1 MAQGVIELVDAKGRK
16 YLTAEERERF
26 FRAAVR
32 TPKPEHQTFALTV
45 AHSGAR
51 LSEVL
56 ALRPADIDLDASA
69 IRIRTLK
76 RRAEHW
82 REVPLPAETLRA
94 LELVH
99 GLRSVRPARAGEPL
113 WPWSRATGHR
123 RIVAVMEAAGISG
136 PQACPKGLRHAFGV
150 AAVTAGV
157 PLPTIAA
164 ILATPI
170 SAPPPFTRRQ
180 QASRRARFYRGCG
193 SGRRRRW
200 PERPSGGAW
209 HGRQGRNP
217 ARWARFRLEQAV
229 QGLQRPVRAP
239 AGRSWRL

>member
-1 MAQGVIELVDAKGRK
+1 MVQGIIQLADGRGRK

-26 FRAAVR
+26 LTAAARAKR
-32 TPKPEHQTFALTV
+32 PERQTFALTL

-56 ALRPADIDLDASA
+56 ALRPRDVDLDAGLV
-69 IRIRTLK
+69 RFRTLK

-99 GLRSVRPARAGEPL
+99 GLRGVSPRRAGDPL

-123 RIVAVMEAAGISG
+123 HVVALMTEAGIAG
-136 PQACPKGLRHAFGV
+136 PQACAKGLRHAFGI
-150 AAVTAGV
+150 AAVSAGV

-164 ILATPI
+164 VLGHADI
-170 SAPPPFTRRQ
+170 STTAIYTTAVGIEARSFL
-180 QASRRARFYRGCG
+180 SRMW
-193 SGRRRRW
+193 S
-200 PERPSGGAW
+200 
-209 HGRQGRNP
+209 
-217 ARWARFRLEQAV
+217 
-229 QGLQRPVRAP
+229 AP
-239 AGRSWRL
+239 AGL

>member
-1 MAQGVIELVDAKGRK
+1 MVQGAIQLVDGRGRK
-16 YLTAEERERF
+16 YLTAAERECF
-26 FRAAVR
+26 LAAAAR
-32 TPKPEHQTFALTV
+32 EPKPERQTFALTL

-56 ALRPADIDLDASA
+56 ALRPTDIDLDATA

-99 GLRSVRPARAGEPL
+99 GLRSTPARRAGDPL

-123 RIVAVMEAAGISG
+123 RIAAVMDRAGIAG
-136 PQACPKGLRHAFGV
+136 PQACPKGLRHAFGI
-150 AAVTAGV
+150 AAVAAGV

-164 ILATPI
+164 VLGHADISTTAIYTTAVGIEARTFLARMWTP
-170 SAPPPFTRRQ
+170 SDPGGPPN
-180 QASRRARFYRGCG
+180 A
-193 SGRRRRW
+193 
-200 PERPSGGAW
+200 
-209 HGRQGRNP
+209 
-217 ARWARFRLEQAV
+217 
-229 QGLQRPVRAP
+229 
-239 AGRSWRL
+239 

>member
-1 MAQGVIELVDAKGRK
+1 MAQGVIQLVDAKGRK

-26 FRAAVR
+26 LAAAAR
-32 TPKPEHQTFALTV
+32 EARPERQTFALVV

-56 ALRPADIDLDASA
+56 ALRPADIDLDAAA

-99 GLRSVRPARAGEPL
+99 GLRRVAPRRAGDPL

-123 RIVAVMEAAGISG
+123 RIVAIMQEAQIEG
-136 PQACPKGLRHAFGV
+136 PQACPKGLRHAWGI
-150 AAVTAGV
+150 AAVEAGV
-157 PLPTIAA
+157 PLTTIAA
-164 ILATPI
+164 MLGHADITTTAIYTTAIGVEARGFLSRMWEP
-170 SAPPPFTRRQ
+170 RQ
-180 QASRRARFYRGCG
+180 TA
-193 SGRRRRW
+193 
-200 PERPSGGAW
+200 
-209 HGRQGRNP
+209 
-217 ARWARFRLEQAV
+217 
-229 QGLQRPVRAP
+229 
-239 AGRSWRL
+239 

>member
-1 MAQGVIELVDAKGRK
+1 MWRGREGRFRARFHAKGRK

-164 ILATPI
+164 ILGHADISTTAIYTTATGVEARAFL
-170 SAPPPFTRRQ
+170 SRMWERQ
-180 QASRRARFYRGCG
+180 A
-193 SGRRRRW
+193 
-200 PERPSGGAW
+200 
-209 HGRQGRNP
+209 
-217 ARWARFRLEQAV
+217 
-229 QGLQRPVRAP
+229 
-239 AGRSWRL
+239 